1 MTRPKTRAAAPPN
14 PGAGRQGFT
23 HEELWEL
30 AARLD
35 YLEHRP
41 QGVATIRAILADCRP
56 GRPAPRLTA
65 RLLRYVF
72 DRVRAETEPGPSLS
86 EGMGGPMSLQ

>member
-1 MTRPKTRAAAPPN
+1 MTRPKTRAAAPLN
-14 PGAGRQGFT
+14 RTAGRQGFT

-35 YLEHRP
+35 YLENRP
-41 QGVATIRAILADCRP
+41 EGVATIRAILADYRP
-56 GRPAPRLTA
+56 GQPAPRTTA

-72 DRVRAETEPGPSLS
+72 DRLRAETEPGPALS
-86 EGMGGPMSLQ
+86 DAMGGRMSLQ